1 MIRWNKVS
9 THTFGLHEIVCIWQ
23 RWIRPE
29 WRCRCCRILQHRHHH
44 RYVLALH
51 SILQTRSR
59 WAALRHAAPTLLRPL
74 LQANRKQKN
83 MRKIYCVPMPMHT
96 HDTFKTNINVSNR
109 MSFAHWRYCLHS
121 ICAAKEMLLDN
132 CIFIDVFCLYT
143 IRSLLAILQFCVWP
157 KRIIMTWSQ
166 SEPNSHTNIHT
177 IHSYR
182 SPIGTYKK
190 QQPDLIMK
198 NATNV
203 CFVIIYVALRVCVC
217 ATKWLEYMRVCYS
230 ATITC
235 VSHILFEQTQ
245 THIHSIIIRSSV
257 EFAHIGL
264 RIYWYMQANVRS
276 ISSIFWC
283 LLLLIIFS

>member
-1 MIRWNKVS
+1 MRLYVFDSAESDQNDDVDAAEFYSTVIIIDMCWHCIRYCKLEVV
-9 THTFGLHEIVCIWQ
+9 GLHCGT
-23 RWIRPE
+23 
-29 WRCRCCRILQHRHHH
+29 RHPLCYGLYF
-44 RYVLALH
+44 R
-51 SILQTRSR
+51 QTE
-59 WAALRHAAPTLLRPL
+59 
-74 LQANRKQKN
+74 NKKN

-283 LLLLIIFS
+283 LLLLLIFS